1 MKYTM
6 KGPGIIPAKEHRGPK
21 MAVDAPG
28 GAKVSGDARNRQKL
42 RGFSQSLPMSL
53 LRAREATMKHFRPT
67 LRHFGFT
74 EQQWRILRAL
84 AARAEIEV
92 MELAEAT
99 YLLPPSVSRML
110 KDLEKREL
118 ILRRGSDHDMR
129 RGIVSISPKGLRL
142 IDIAGQYSETIY
154 ARITRR
160 YGAEKLA
167 ALQAAL
173 HELEAVLSEAPSISE
188 SLDLGPPPARATA
201 PTRRGRP
208 PKNRNGERQ

>member
-1 MKYTM
+1 
-6 KGPGIIPAKEHRGPK
+6 
-21 MAVDAPG
+21 MAEG
-28 GAKVSGDARNRQKL
+28 GGRKPTVGALGGSKVGRVARNRQKL
-42 RGFSQSLPMSL
+42 RGFSRSLPMSL

-67 LRHFGFT
+67 FRHFGVT

-84 AARAEIEV
+84 AARTEIEV
-92 MELAEAT
+92 MELAEAA

-142 IDIAGQYSETIY
+142 IDNAGQYSETIY

-160 YGAEKLA
+160 YGAEKLV

-173 HELEAVLSEAPSISE
+173 HELEAVLSETPSISQR
-188 SLDLGPPPARATA
+188 LDLGPPPSKATA

-208 PKNRNGERQ
+208 PKNRKGERE